1 MGGLHFTIRGTNQR
15 CVFIE
20 LIGILC
26 FATNCSVMNECDA
39 PESNKIIAD
48 TELIGNIPNKTLG
61 AS

>member
-1 MGGLHFTIRGTNQR
+1 VDFISPFGKSISK

-26 FATNCSVMNECDA
+26 FATNYSAMNECDA
-39 PESNKIIAD
+39 PESNKIVID
-48 TELIGNIPNKTLG
+48 TKLIGNVSSTKPG